1 MAKFEYVDGSHQSFP
16 EDQYAKELA
25 FFDLHVP
32 VRVAYVRKVNPKGG
46 MFWAPAS
53 VGFTKDGAKVYFP
66 AAAQDSKFVEGD
78 ILNFLNN
85 RKFETGGYAQSAS
98 VHAPADPAYASMPE
112 FPTSMDEVANGGQL
126 PF

>member
-1 MAKFEYVDGSHQSFP
+1 MNKFEFVQDSHQSFP
-16 EDQYAKELA
+16 EDQYSKEVA
-25 FFDLHVP
+25 FFDLNVP

-66 AAAQDSKFVEGD
+66 AAAQDSKFIEAD

-85 RKFETGGYAQSAS
+85 RKWEKGVQMQTQVHQPQSQTQQTW
-98 VHAPADPAYASMPE
+98 
-112 FPTSMDEVANGGQL
+112 PTSMKEVANEQEL

>member
-1 MAKFEYVDGSHQSFP
+1 MAKFEYVEDSHQSFP

-25 FFDLHVP
+25 FFDINVP
-32 VRVAYVRKVNPKGG
+32 MRVAYVRKVNPKGG

-66 AAAQDSKFVEGD
+66 AASQDSKFVEAD
-78 ILNFLNN
+78 ILSFLNN
-85 RKFETGGYAQSAS
+85 RKWEKGGYAQAPSA
-98 VHAPADPAYASMPE
+98 HQQQAYNPAYVPQ
-112 FPTSMDEVANGGQL
+112 SMDEVAQQDNL